1 MHLRAM
7 RCKEMYGGPKNQ
19 RMTVVFGTVGQT
31 IEGTQ
36 SGLFG
41 ELMSLSSLQR
51 CASSRVPVAGDTT
64 VAGKIHDETAVR

>member
-7 RCKEMYGGPKNQ
+7 RCKEMYGGPKK

-41 ELMSLSSLQR
+41 ELRSLKSLQR

-64 VAGKIHDETAVR
+64 VGWKIEDETAVR

>member
-1 MHLRAM
+1 
-7 RCKEMYGGPKNQ
+7 
-19 RMTVVFGTVGQT
+19 MTVVFGTVGQT

-41 ELMSLSSLQR
+41 ELRSLNSLQR

-64 VAGKIHDETAVR
+64 VGWKIEDETAVR